1 LASIPH
7 GGYLEFFHPQRD
19 PIWHNLIANRPKL
32 KNGYLQLTD
41 RAGLGWDLDQDYI
54 SKYSISKRSTSL

>member
-1 LASIPH
+1 
-7 GGYLEFFHPQRD
+7 
-19 PIWHNLIANRPKL
+19 
-32 KNGYLQLTD
+32 LQLSD